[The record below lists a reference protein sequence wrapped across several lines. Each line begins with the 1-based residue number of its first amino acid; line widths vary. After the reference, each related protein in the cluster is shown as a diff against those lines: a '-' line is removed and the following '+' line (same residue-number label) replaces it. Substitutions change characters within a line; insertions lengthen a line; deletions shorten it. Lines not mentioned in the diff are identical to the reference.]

1 MKTENVNNEKLEQA
15 LSEEELDQAAGG
27 DDSLIRGLK
36 KKEF

>member
-1 MKTENVNNEKLEQA
+1 MKTENVNNEKLEQT

-27 DDSLIRGLK
+27 NDSLIRGLE

>member
-27 DDSLIRGLK
+27 SDSLIRG
-36 KKEF
+36 KEKMEF

>member
-27 DDSLIRGLK
+27 DDSLYRGRK
-36 KKEF
+36 KIEF

>member
-27 DDSLIRGLK
+27 KSRVYKG
-36 KKEF
+36 KKELF

>member
-1 MKTENVNNEKLEQA
+1 MKREDVKNEKLEQT

-27 DDSLIRGLK
+27 NDSLIRGLK

>member
-1 MKTENVNNEKLEQA
+1 MKREDVKNEKLEQA

-27 DDSLIRGLK
+27 NDSLIRGLK